1 MTAARWIG
9 VVWLLVIP
17 AIVLPFTLLSRVQA
31 WYGSFLLW
39 SVLGL
44 LVIALNALATRHFG
58 RPTQAVDEEGRHE

>member
-9 VVWLLVIP
+9 GVWLLVIP

-44 LVIALNALATRHFG
+44 LVIVLNALATRHFV
-58 RPTQAVDEEGRHE
+58 RPSGTSAEGDEHE

>member
-1 MTAARWIG
+1 MTTARWVG

-17 AIVLPFTLLSRVQA
+17 GIVLPFTLLSNVQA

-44 LVIALNALATRHFG
+44 AVIVLNVLATRHFG
-58 RPTQAVDEEGRHE
+58 RPARPVEKGTHHE

>member
-1 MTAARWIG
+1 MTTARWIG

-17 AIVLPFTLLSRVQA
+17 AIVLPFTWLSRVQA

-44 LVIALNALATRHFG
+44 MVIVLNALATRHFNDAA
-58 RPTQAVDEEGRHE
+58 QADDQGAGHE